1 MKFYYYAI
9 LSITYLWGAVVAHRD
24 ASMRSM
30 SSSSNTQFAPE
41 AGEFSVV
48 ILGQE
53 NIAPGKF
60 CNVNGGQFNEAGSD
74 FINAGNYAV
83 IGGGATNAA
92 GPIFSTISGGREN
105 FISRD
110 VQECLTTS
118 DPFFFASTM
127 SGGGSNGISTNFDSS
142 VITGGTKNRMCSG
155 GLSCGTSKGCTISG
169 GEFNACVTEGG
180 VATGGANNRVFDFAA
195 VAFGGAD
202 NLVDDKGRLGTSV
215 GGELN
220 FINGFCSIGLGRGT
234 GVNNSNSMVINLSV
248 PPPDN
253 DDSFETEFDTD
264 GNGQFIVN
272 AKSYTFQIGKN
283 DDDLSIQ
290 ITEENI
296 QNLIDA
302 LENAA

>member
-1 MKFYYYAI
+1 
-9 LSITYLWGAVVAHRD
+9 
-24 ASMRSM
+24 
-30 SSSSNTQFAPE
+30 
-41 AGEFSVV
+41 
-48 ILGQE
+48 
-53 NIAPGKF
+53 
-60 CNVNGGQFNEAGSD
+60 
-74 FINAGNYAV
+74 
-83 IGGGATNAA
+83 
-92 GPIFSTISGGREN
+92 
-105 FISRD
+105 
-110 VQECLTTS
+110 
-118 DPFFFASTM
+118 
-127 SGGGSNGISTNFDSS
+127 
-142 VITGGTKNRMCSG
+142 MCSG

-290 ITEENI
+290 ITEENN